1 MDDPA
6 HRPSF
11 VRVGTSLAVQAH
23 RAVAEAIATIDPED
37 ARFVLAF
44 IPKSLDLG
52 DMLSALD
59 AHLEGTPVFGCTTA
73 GQITGNGYE
82 SQALLL
88 LGFPKANFRCAS
100 TLFEPLN
107 PIHITGIS
115 AQAKRLSDRFV
126 HTAGWNRMGLV
137 FTDGLSKQEDLLISA
152 LNLALDDLPVFG
164 GSAGDGLEFVET
176 FVLHDKQFHSDAAL
190 LLLLE
195 TNLGFQGLGFDHF
208 LPAETQVVVTQADPG
223 ERLVYEINGAP
234 AAQEYARLVGCD
246 EHDLSPLVFA
256 ENPMLV
262 EHYENH
268 YVRAI
273 SGAVGDH
280 ALCFLAAIDDGLVMS
295 LGKGREIIKTLD
307 ESLAVYDQTGAAP
320 DFILGFDC
328 VLRKLEIQ
336 QKQMSGAVSSIFRS
350 RRVFGFNTYGEQ
362 HRGMHMNQ
370 TFVGVAFFAQDM
382 GAFS

>member
-1 MDDPA
+1 MDNRP

-11 VRVGTSLAVQAH
+11 VHVGVSLAGQADM
-23 RAVAEAIATIDPED
+23 AVREAMATIEPKD

-44 IPKSLDLG
+44 VPKSLDLG
-52 DMLSALD
+52 NLLGALST
-59 AHLEGTPVFGCTTA
+59 HLYSTPVFGCTTA
-73 GQITGNGYE
+73 GQITGSGYE
-82 SQALLL
+82 SDALLL
-88 LGFPKANFRCAS
+88 LAFPKANFRCAS
-100 TLFEPLN
+100 TLFKPLS
-107 PIHITGIS
+107 PLHITSIS

-137 FTDGLSKQEDLLISA
+137 FADGLSKQEDLLISA
-152 LNLALDDLPVFG
+152 LNLALDDLPLFG
-164 GSAGDGLEFVET
+164 GSAGDGLDFAET
-176 FVLHDKQFHSDAAL
+176 FVLHEKRLHSDAAL

-208 LPAETQVVVTQADPG
+208 LPAETQVVVTQADPI

-234 AAQEYARLVGCD
+234 AAQEYARIVGCD
-246 EHDLSPLVFA
+246 EQDLSPLVFA

-262 EHYENH
+262 EHNGNH

-273 SGAVGDH
+273 SEAVGDQ

-307 ESLAVYDQTGAAP
+307 ESLAVRDQTGVAP

-328 VLRKLEIQ
+328 VLRKLEIE
-336 QKQMSGAVSSIFRS
+336 QKQMSVAVSSIFRD

-382 GAFS
+382 DAFS